1 MPELSDLLMV
11 VALPAV
17 LAGVLLL
24 IVRRLPFGPG
34 SGAALAVGLA
44 VLLGMLGLR
53 GWRGWPP
60 VTAVDRIAPAVALG
74 VAVGVAGV
82 SRGGWLPIRVA
93 ARLLTCAA
101 VLWFLLESWR
111 QRQDLST
118 AAMTVGV
125 QAAGAALLWSLLE
138 LRGAPGGER
147 DTWRSAAL
155 MLGACGLSAAL
166 GLSGSMLLALMA
178 APLAAAC
185 GAAWFCARAGLAPP
199 ELPGL
204 VPVWVVTALLLGVT
218 GTTFSDL
225 PAAVLPW
232 LLAAPLPVVLGRVL
246 PLLRGPLV
254 SGLLLIAELGL
265 LAWALWLTAEA
276 SPSFDQ

>member
-1 MPELSDLLMV
+1 MATAP
-11 VALPAV
+11 VA
-17 LAGVLLL
+17 AG
-24 IVRRLPFGPG
+24 
-34 SGAALAVGLA
+34 GAFV
-44 VLLGMLGLR
+44 
-53 GWRGWPP
+53 P
-60 VTAVDRIAPAVALG
+60 IAPAEGAGG
-74 VAVGVAGV
+74 VWA
-82 SRGGWLPIRVA
+82 RG
-93 ARLLTCAA
+93 
-101 VLWFLLESWR
+101 S
-111 QRQDLST
+111 S
-118 AAMTVGV
+118 
-125 QAAGAALLWSLLE
+125 
-138 LRGAPGGER
+138 
-147 DTWRSAAL
+147 
-155 MLGACGLSAAL
+155 
-166 GLSGSMLLALMA
+166 A